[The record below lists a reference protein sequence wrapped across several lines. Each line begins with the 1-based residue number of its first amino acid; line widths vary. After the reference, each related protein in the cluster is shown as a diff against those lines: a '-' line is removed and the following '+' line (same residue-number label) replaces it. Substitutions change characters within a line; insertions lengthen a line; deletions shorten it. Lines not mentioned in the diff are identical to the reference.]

1 MATVITN
8 LLSAIP
14 VFGKDLV
21 ESNNTTN
28 LYSGLIQVISQEHL
42 LPVLTTIGTVSPHA
56 KKGVSNTVVCG
67 RTIEDYLTIPYT
79 FLAFFV
85 GFIDGDGYIQITRTN
100 KGYIAIKLVISLNI
114 KDISSLEYFYSILN
128 LGKIKTYKDHL
139 SPTCKFIIN
148 KTDLQEI
155 IFPLL
160 IHHKLFFLTDT
171 RSAQFDLCMYILK
184 NNIKYYRD
192 IEDLI
197 SKENLLSDSS
207 QMKQKHLLTSEDYLK
222 LSFFKNWLVGFTNAE
237 GSFHMK
243 KNKDGCYSLKQR
255 IHLNLFEAVCKLLFK
270 TKRSICIENDKYAQ
284 FAVSSKLDVQ
294 KVIHF
299 FSFSGLHP
307 LIGLKNIQYLKW
319 LIDLQ
324 NSSRY
329 KNLNFPK

>member
-28 LYSGLIQVISQEHL
+28 LYSCLLQVINQEHL

-56 KKGVSNTVVCG
+56 KKDVSKTVACG
-67 RTIEDYLTIPYT
+67 RTIEEYLTIPYT

-85 GFIDGDGYIQITRTN
+85 GFIDGDGYIKITRTN
-100 KGYIAIKLVISLNI
+100 KGHIAIKLVISLSI
-114 KDISSLEYFYSILN
+114 KDFSSLEYFYSILN
-128 LGKIKTYKDHL
+128 LGKIKIYKDHL

-171 RSAQFDLCMYILK
+171 RRAQFDLCMYILQ
-184 NNIKYYRD
+184 NDIKYYKD
-192 IEDLI
+192 IEHYM
-197 SKENLLSDSS
+197 SKEILLSDPSK
-207 QMKQKHLLTSEDYLK
+207 MKQKQLLTFKDYLK
-222 LSFFKNWLVGFTNAE
+222 LPFFKNWLVGFTNAK

-255 IHLNLFEAVCKLLFK
+255 IHLDLFEALNLFFD
-270 TKRSICIENDKYAQ
+270 TKRTICIESDKYAQ
-284 FAVSSKLDVQ
+284 FALSSKLDVQ

-307 LIGLKNIQYLKW
+307 LIGLKYIQYLKW

-324 NSSRY
+324 HSSRY
-329 KNLNFPK
+329 KDLNFPK

>member
-21 ESNNTTN
+21 ESNNTAN
-28 LYSGLIQVISQEHL
+28 LYSCLLQVISQEYL
-42 LPVLTTIGTVSPHA
+42 LPVLATIGTVNPHA
-56 KKGVSNTVVCG
+56 KKGVSKTVSSG
-67 RTIEDYLTIPYT
+67 RTKEDYLAIPYT

-85 GFIDGDGYIQITRTN
+85 GFIDGDGYIQINKTN
-100 KGYIAIKLVISLNI
+100 KGYIAIRLVISLSI

-128 LGKIKTYKDHL
+128 LGKIKTYKDHI

-148 KTDLQEI
+148 KTDLHEI

-160 IHHKLFFLTDT
+160 NHQNLFFLTDT
-171 RSAQFDLCMYILK
+171 RKAQFDLCMYILQ
-184 NNIKYYRD
+184 NNIKYYKD
-192 IEDLI
+192 IEHYI
-197 SKENLLSDSS
+197 SKERLLSDPSII
-207 QMKQKHLLTSEDYLK
+207 KQKQLLTSEDILK

-237 GSFHMK
+237 GSFYMK
-243 KNKDGCYSLKQR
+243 KNKDGCYSLKQK
-255 IHLNLFEAVCKLLFK
+255 IHLDLFEALKFLFN
-270 TKRSICIENDKYAQ
+270 TKRSIYIENDKYAQ
-284 FAVSSKLDVQ
+284 FSVSSKSDVQ

-329 KNLNFPK
+329 KNLHFPK